1 MAASQI
7 VRRAAGAARTART
20 ARTAGGTTTGTGP
33 ASGAP

>member
-7 VRRAAGAARTART
+7 VRRAAGAART